1 MVPRIA
7 GVTCLCTALRTLG
20 TCGPFTAVAAVS
32 LVGDLVVVSSFNHR
46 ASTDVGD
53 KRHRFFINSHK

>member
-7 GVTCLCTALRTLG
+7 GVTCLCTALRILG
-20 TCGPFTAVAAVS
+20 ACGPFTAVAAVS
-32 LVGDLVVVSSFNHR
+32 LAGDLVVVSSFNHR

-53 KRHRFFINSHK
+53 K